1 LPRKWAGRLAKPH
14 LYDPETGDSLNDA
27 TMKVIEDARK
37 GKGVIEVGSMDE
49 YLELVK
55 NL

>member
-1 LPRKWAGRLAKPH
+1 
-14 LYDPETGDSLNDA
+14 
-27 TMKVIEDARK
+27 MMVIEDARK
-37 GKGVIEVGSMDE
+37 GKGVIEAGSMDE